1 MIVKKC
7 IYLRSQQGE
16 ICRRKKAFCF
26 KSQFVNSPKFKTKDR
41 SNQCSFCVY
50 TVYACS
56 THRLCVYSTAW
67 EYCFFIVHL
76 VRAFGDAYKLMDV
89 RRQVSRLSC
98 FLYLLLIAI
107 VRRLAVA
114 GEREFMKKKYPK
126 SLFTALL
133 LLCSTVAT
141 AYDFKVDGIYYNITD
156 ATAKTVSVTYK
167 GYYNYT
173 NLNEFYSGSVNIP
186 ATVTYNRTTYSVTSI
201 GEGAFYGCTS
211 LASITIPNSVTSIGY
226 QAFYYCT
233 GLASITIPN
242 SVTSIGYQAFTSC
255 TSLASITI
263 PNSVTSIG
271 YQAFN
276 DCRSLAS
283 IKVESGN
290 TVYDSR
296 KGCNA
301 IIETATNTLIAGCKN
316 TTIPNSVTSIG
327 GLAFNNCDGLA
338 SITIPNSVTSIG
350 YGAFAYCD
358 SLASITIPEG
368 VTSIGNSAFEG
379 CTSLASV
386 TIPNSVT
393 SIGYGA
399 FAYCDSLAS
408 ITIPEGVTSIVNG
421 AFSGTAWYDNQ
432 PDGLVYAGKV
442 LYSYKGTMP
451 AGTSISV
458 KEGTL
463 SIGEGAFSYF
473 TGLTSV
479 TIPSSVT
486 SIENYAFRGC
496 SGITSIEIPNSVTS
510 IGSYAFHGCTGLTS
524 IEIPNSVTSI
534 GSNAFSGCSS
544 LASITIPNSVTSI
557 GVSAFYECTS
567 LASITIGE
575 GVTSIGDCAF
585 YNCTRLASI
594 TIPEGVTS
602 IGNSAFYGCTSLASI
617 TIPEGVTS
625 IGFQAFWG
633 CTALASI
640 TIPEGVTS
648 IGNKAFYECT
658 SLASITI
665 PNSVTS
671 IGDCAF
677 YNCTRL
683 ASITIPEGV
692 TSIGNSAFY
701 GCTGLTSFEIPNSV
715 TSIGDNAFRGC
726 SGLTSIEIPNSVT
739 NIGNYAFNGCTALKE
754 LRIED
759 STNTLSL
766 GYNYY
771 NYYSTG
777 KGLFYDCPLETLY
790 LGRKLSYSTGSSYG
804 YSPFY
809 NKTTLKSV
817 TISNSVTS
825 IGSSAFYG
833 CNRLKSITIP
843 NSVTSI
849 GSDAFNGCSGL
860 TSVTIG
866 NSVTNISSN
875 AFYDC
880 SGLTSVV
887 IGSGVTSIGSSA
899 FYGCSNLK
907 KLEINCAKIEAWFSG
922 DNYNSLP
929 IEELI
934 IGDNTTEI
942 GERAFCNM
950 ASLAKVTIG
959 KNVKVIRNEVFSGCN
974 AIETI
979 YAMGERPAL
988 VGENNFTMDQY
999 LNVKLYVPAGSL
1011 HKYEISDVW
1020 ENFWEI
1026 EEFSVVN
1033 GDINGDDEVNVGDF
1047 AALVNVIFASE
1058 VDEAQQTRAD
1068 INEDG
1073 EVNVGDFAALVNLI
1087 FGGSSNA
1094 APKKAAATR
1103 ATTGEHRLYIEPFN
1117 IAPGERAEIAVL
1129 MENTGDKFSQMQ
1141 FDLTLPEGI
1150 SIVQEFDEELFG
1162 DVPLIKHGSRT
1173 SSKAYDITCRPEGD
1187 GVKIMCATENINA
1200 YFLRESGDVLLIT
1213 VEAAADLAF
1222 GTYELTISNSVLA
1235 RQDDST
1241 YKPASETAEITVC
1254 DLTGIDSIE
1263 AEEGAVEI
1271 YDIYGRRVTEI
1282 VKGRVYIKNGSKF
1295 IAQ

>member
-575 GVTSIGDCAF
+575 G
-585 YNCTRLASI
+585 
-594 TIPEGVTS
+594 
-602 IGNSAFYGCTSLASI
+602 
-617 TIPEGVTS
+617 
-625 IGFQAFWG
+625 
-633 CTALASI
+633 
-640 TIPEGVTS
+640 
-648 IGNKAFYECT
+648 
-658 SLASITI
+658 
-665 PNSVTS
+665 VTS

>member
-602 IGNSAFYGCTSLASI
+602 IGNSAFYGCT
-617 TIPEGVTS
+617 
-625 IGFQAFWG
+625 
-633 CTALASI
+633 
-640 TIPEGVTS
+640 
-648 IGNKAFYECT
+648 
-658 SLASITI
+658 
-665 PNSVTS
+665 
-671 IGDCAF
+671 
-677 YNCTRL
+677 
-683 ASITIPEGV
+683 
-692 TSIGNSAFY
+692 
-701 GCTGLTSFEIPNSV
+701 GLTSFEIPNSV
-715 TSIGDNAFRGC
+715 TSIGDNAFRGCSGLTSIEIPNSVTSIRDNAFRGC

>member
-201 GEGAFYGCTS
+201 GEGAFYG
-211 LASITIPNSVTSIGY
+211 
-226 QAFYYCT
+226 
-233 GLASITIPN
+233 
-242 SVTSIGYQAFTSC
+242 C

-575 GVTSIGDCAF
+575 G
-585 YNCTRLASI
+585 
-594 TIPEGVTS
+594 
-602 IGNSAFYGCTSLASI
+602 
-617 TIPEGVTS
+617 
-625 IGFQAFWG
+625 
-633 CTALASI
+633 
-640 TIPEGVTS
+640 
-648 IGNKAFYECT
+648 
-658 SLASITI
+658 
-665 PNSVTS
+665 VTS